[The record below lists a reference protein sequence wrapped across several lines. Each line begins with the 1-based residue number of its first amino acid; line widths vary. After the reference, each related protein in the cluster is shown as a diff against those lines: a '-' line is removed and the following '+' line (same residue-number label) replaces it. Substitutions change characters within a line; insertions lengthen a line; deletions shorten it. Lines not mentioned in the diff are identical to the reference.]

1 MLIHADCTPRYRCD
15 EAIAAARGRL
25 DAASLRS
32 PLIENA
38 AKRRDLDREVAVLD
52 HHSRPDGG
60 DDLALRDE
68 TARPLDQHTEQIERP
83 RADRDRAEKTPRSTA
98 AY

>member
-15 EAIAAARGRL
+15 EAIAAAGDRL

-38 AKRRDLDREVAVLD
+38 AKRQDLDREVAVLD
-52 HHSRPDGG
+52 HHSRPDSG
-60 DDLALRDE
+60 DNLALRDE
-68 TARPLDQHTEQIERP
+68 TARPLDQHTEQIERS
-83 RADRDRAEKTPRSTA
+83 RSDRDRHENTAGITPA
-98 AY
+98 

>member
-1 MLIHADCTPRYRCD
+1 VDVALLCAP
-15 EAIAAARGRL
+15 
-25 DAASLRS
+25 
-32 PLIENA
+32 PIEDA

-83 RADRDRAEKTPRSTA
+83 RADRDRHENTAGITPA
-98 AY
+98 